1 MVTRDVSNLN
11 ERVEYAFIV
20 VLSLIVKSFV
30 TIDFI
35 LLFSKHIVKLIR
47 LENSR
52 CSYIVVMP
60 IKHTL
65 LHCFTVLYKT

>member
-35 LLFSKHIVKLIR
+35 LLFSTFIR
-47 LENSR
+47 LF
-52 CSYIVVMP
+52 
-60 IKHTL
+60 L
-65 LHCFTVLYKT
+65 